1 MKLDI
6 KSIIILVLLA
16 VSLIFGLMW
25 FWKSDDVAKNNIKQ
39 LKNEMKEL
47 EAQKVIIEKNI
58 EVWHF
63 KFDSLEIISNDL
75 YNKNLK
81 LEQMVLKAEEN
92 ARKSKVELIKVKS
105 RVDIK
110 KGKIEEFKRNPSD
123 RTGDDLLNSIKNKTK
138 Q

>member
-1 MKLDI
+1 
-6 KSIIILVLLA
+6 
-16 VSLIFGLMW
+16 MW
-25 FWKSDDVAKNNIKQ
+25 FWKRDDVAKNNIKQ

-47 EAQKVIIEKNI
+47 ESQKVIIEKNI
-58 EVWHF
+58 EIWHF
-63 KFDSLEIISNDL
+63 KFDSLEIISSDL

-92 ARKSKVELIKVKS
+92 ARKSKSELIKVKS

-123 RTGDDLLNSIKNKTK
+123 RTGDDLLKSIKNKTK

>member
-58 EVWHF
+58 EIRHF

>member
-1 MKLDI
+1 MFIMKLDI

-58 EVWHF
+58 EVGT
-63 KFDSLEIISNDL
+63 L
-75 YNKNLK
+75 NLI
-81 LEQMVLKAEEN
+81 A
-92 ARKSKVELIKVKS
+92 
-105 RVDIK
+105 
-110 KGKIEEFKRNPSD
+110 
-123 RTGDDLLNSIKNKTK
+123 
-138 Q
+138 